1 MESIQIHIANRS
13 YPLNVPAEEVEAV
26 QAAAAMVN
34 KNLKHFQEQYGVDDP
49 VDLLAMTALQMA
61 TKAVPKAQKEATE
74 EQALSLQEQQKLVNL
89 LQRMKESMVP

>member
-1 MESIQIHIANRS
+1 MESIQIQIANRS
-13 YPLNVPAEEVEAV
+13 YPLNVPTDEVEAV

-34 KNLKHFQEQYGVDDP
+34 QNLKHFQEQYGVDDP

-61 TKAVPKAQKEATE
+61 TKAAPKAENQATE
-74 EQALSLQEQQKLVNL
+74 EQVLSPQDEEKLVNL